1 MNNKN
6 TIYRLRQTLKGK
18 PLSAETVASFL
29 FVQGKDIVAEL
40 SVEAPP
46 GYGRAILDDKPL
58 AGRGG

>member
-6 TIYRLRQTLKGK
+6 TIYRIRKNLKGK
-18 PLSAETVASFL
+18 PLSAQTVASFL
-29 FVQGKDIVAEL
+29 FVQGKDNVAGL

-46 GYGRAILDDKPL
+46 GYGRALLDNQWL